1 VAPFTQLTHK
11 GKIKWDEDAMKSF
24 KLLIN
29 IFTIIPIVI
38 HVNPPIPF
46 FLEVD
51 ASNFTHGVVLF
62 QYGSHE

>member
-1 VAPFTQLTHK
+1 VTPLTQLTHK
-11 GKIKWDEDAMKSF
+11 ENMKWDEDATKAF
-24 KLLIN
+24 KLLKN

-51 ASNFTHGVVLF
+51 ASNFTHGVMLF
-62 QYGSHE
+62 QHESDE